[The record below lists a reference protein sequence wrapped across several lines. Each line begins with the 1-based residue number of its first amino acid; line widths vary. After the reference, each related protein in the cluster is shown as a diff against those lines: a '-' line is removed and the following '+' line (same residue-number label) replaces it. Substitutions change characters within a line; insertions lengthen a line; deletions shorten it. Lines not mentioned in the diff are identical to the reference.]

1 MVSNKEEYVRELEKK
16 VDNVEKK
23 YSQLTSRVS
32 ATSKETAEEVIELKT
47 GNQELLKNLQE
58 KDKNFLELNCVIS
71 QLKEDDVSSASWEFV
86 ELQAVSSLLRHLRVQ
101 NQRPIRRFQPRAKV
115 LRSMNLTLGC

>member
-71 QLKEDDVSSASWEFV
+71 QLKEENSGLSS
-86 ELQAVSSLLRHLRVQ
+86 
-101 NQRPIRRFQPRAKV
+101 
-115 LRSMNLTLGC
+115 